1 MRFFLSVFFSVE
13 DAMTGKR
20 IYITAS
26 TAKEHTHKLWQ
37 NEGKRV
43 FETSQK
49 QLQVSKLF
57 DLLSACQRN
66 SLP

>member
-1 MRFFLSVFFSVE
+1 MENSELNRKNTTNMCVFFLSVFFSVE
-13 DAMTGKR
+13 DVMTGKR

-26 TAKEHTHKLWQ
+26 TARDHTHKLWQ

-49 QLQVSKLF
+49 QLQVSK
-57 DLLSACQRN
+57 
-66 SLP
+66 